1 MPEPSVFEFR
11 FIDEGT
17 PSTPPVPGS
26 AARAGAPVTTP
37 PPSPRAQAGSQPQQ
51 RTSSTGPQSS
61 ATKQPPP
68 AKFGQAILDAIQK
81 AGRYSTLGNLTKSGA
96 GVFRPLLDLGQLI
109 KDLRDSMRGGS
120 QRPTGGVAAATP
132 LRAAQAVGA
141 LPVFTIGRAVFNAQ
155 GATLQIIGPHMA
167 ATAPAPGA
175 AAARPL
181 PVATPVSPTS
191 PKGTPLSQAVF
202 NAEGAK
208 ILILGGQVA
217 FGEDGHPRGPAP
229 GGASPGP
236 NRPRGESPGD
246 STPPPNRT
254 RGGFAQPGP
263 TPKPR
268 QAPGGFPLPPTPS
281 GGLPAL
287 RSPQLPPIPP
297 RTGLP
302 ALPPTP
308 SGASPQPDRTR
319 GGFAQPGPTPKPRQ
333 APGGF
338 PLPTN
343 PRGGLPALR
352 SPQLPS
358 VIPPKTGLPT
368 LPPIPRTIATAVATR
383 LAVPAVAGGLAA
395 AGGGVAA
402 LGGAA
407 ALAAGPIGLLVVGVG
422 ATVLAIRRLNQRI
435 DEQSQSL
442 SAYSATLASA
452 QARAQVANLRQD
464 IRSAQSLGP
473 ELAALVESQTRRDV
487 AAKQIADKFESFI
500 LPIRTSMMKV
510 EATVLES
517 LVSGGGYLKT
527 VAQGTLEVAAG
538 QAELGDIMKRIEEQ
552 NKKAENKK
560 NNEFIQAGDFRG
572 LFDSLDELDI
582 SDPTGDV
589 NSPKVRRGAS
599 VGAIG
604 FGSLPMLP

>member
-1 MPEPSVFEFR
+1 
-11 FIDEGT
+11 
-17 PSTPPVPGS
+17 
-26 AARAGAPVTTP
+26 
-37 PPSPRAQAGSQPQQ
+37 
-51 RTSSTGPQSS
+51 
-61 ATKQPPP
+61 
-68 AKFGQAILDAIQK
+68 
-81 AGRYSTLGNLTKSGA
+81 
-96 GVFRPLLDLGQLI
+96 
-109 KDLRDSMRGGS
+109 
-120 QRPTGGVAAATP
+120 
-132 LRAAQAVGA
+132 
-141 LPVFTIGRAVFNAQ
+141 
-155 GATLQIIGPHMA
+155 
-167 ATAPAPGA
+167 
-175 AAARPL
+175 
-181 PVATPVSPTS
+181 
-191 PKGTPLSQAVF
+191 
-202 NAEGAK
+202 
-208 ILILGGQVA
+208 
-217 FGEDGHPRGPAP
+217 
-229 GGASPGP
+229 
-236 NRPRGESPGD
+236 
-246 STPPPNRT
+246 
-254 RGGFAQPGP
+254 
-263 TPKPR
+263 
-268 QAPGGFPLPPTPS
+268 
-281 GGLPAL
+281 
-287 RSPQLPPIPP
+287 
-297 RTGLP
+297 
-302 ALPPTP
+302 
-308 SGASPQPDRTR
+308 
-319 GGFAQPGPTPKPRQ
+319 
-333 APGGF
+333 
-338 PLPTN
+338 
-343 PRGGLPALR
+343 
-352 SPQLPS
+352 
-358 VIPPKTGLPT
+358 
-368 LPPIPRTIATAVATR
+368 
-383 LAVPAVAGGLAA
+383 VPAVAGGLAA